1 METIERLTT
10 DNVTVEHR
18 SCLQSN
24 DRLNFTNR
32 MEVSLPSIV

>member
-10 DNVTVEHR
+10 DNVNVEHC

-24 DRLNFTNR
+24 DRLDFTNI